1 MLSMDNKTAR
11 IRYACSPCNSM
22 TSAAFSGALCS
33 HAASMPSC
41 PSCSRRALCTLCQ
54 PVAHPSPLCAP
65 GPLRTLFRI
74 SRDVAC
80 ICPLPCRA
88 GETLSSMHARQAVE
102 AAVRSSAARGI
113 RQAHRDFGA
122 PPSRHLHRDLGG
134 NDTARLSKVPVVR
147 VAPACSSASTTL
159 ASHAFML
166 VLRAVKERGMWLSG
180 CTTGGED
187 VGCICPLPC
196 RAGETLSSMHARSTR
211 DMLWLPPCAHAAAQQ
226 GAFGERTET
235 SGDRRTSKR
244 RGRRRPR
251 TSTRR
256 GRRPAWRGRRH
267 DFPISCSHA
276 EPSFMRRCRRSLR
289 YVRSAQRQKKTMSP
303 PACRTAIACAL
314 ICQKRLKRD
323 ELMRIHQSDTISV
336 GA

>member
-74 SRDVAC
+74 SRGRRVHMPAAV
-80 ICPLPCRA
+80 PRGRNSEL
-88 GETLSSMHARQAVE
+88 HARATSCGSRCAQQ
-102 AAVRSSAARGI
+102 RSSAARGI

-267 DFPISCSHA
+267 DFPISCSHD
-276 EPSFMRRCRRSLR
+276 ERRFIHAP
-289 YVRSAQRQKKTMSP
+289 VRSAQRHVCYR
-303 PACRTAIACAL
+303 A
-314 ICQKRLKRD
+314 
-323 ELMRIHQSDTISV
+323 
-336 GA
+336 

>member
-1 MLSMDNKTAR
+1 
-11 IRYACSPCNSM
+11 
-22 TSAAFSGALCS
+22 
-33 HAASMPSC
+33 
-41 PSCSRRALCTLCQ
+41 
-54 PVAHPSPLCAP
+54 
-65 GPLRTLFRI
+65 
-74 SRDVAC
+74 
-80 ICPLPCRA
+80 
-88 GETLSSMHARQAVE
+88 
-102 AAVRSSAARGI
+102 
-113 RQAHRDFGA
+113 
-122 PPSRHLHRDLGG
+122 
-134 NDTARLSKVPVVR
+134 
-147 VAPACSSASTTL
+147 
-159 ASHAFML
+159 
-166 VLRAVKERGMWLSG
+166 MWLSG

-187 VGCICPLPC
+187 VACICPLQC

-211 DMLWLPPCAHAAAQQ
+211 DMLWLPPCAHGAAQQ

-314 ICQKRLKRD
+314 IYQKR
-323 ELMRIHQSDTISV
+323 
-336 GA
+336 

>member
-1 MLSMDNKTAR
+1 MLQACPRVHRAR
-11 IRYACSPCNSM
+11 GVRCARSASQLRTPARCAHPARY
-22 TSAAFSGALCS
+22 ALCS
-33 HAASMPSC
+33 AY
-41 PSCSRRALCTLCQ
+41 RE
-54 PVAHPSPLCAP
+54 
-65 GPLRTLFRI
+65 
-74 SRDVAC
+74 DVAC

-235 SGDRRTSKR
+235 SGERRTSKR

-256 GRRPAWRGRRH
+256 VRRPAWRGRRH

-276 EPSFMRRCRRSLR
+276 EPSFIHAPILAPQSSARRSANSLGNLSLR
-289 YVRSAQRQKKTMSP
+289 HAGRPSP
-303 PACRTAIACAL
+303 VP
-314 ICQKRLKRD
+314 
-323 ELMRIHQSDTISV
+323 
-336 GA
+336 

>member
-1 MLSMDNKTAR
+1 M
-11 IRYACSPCNSM
+11 
-22 TSAAFSGALCS
+22 
-33 HAASMPSC
+33 
-41 PSCSRRALCTLCQ
+41 
-54 PVAHPSPLCAP
+54 
-65 GPLRTLFRI
+65 
-74 SRDVAC
+74 
-80 ICPLPCRA
+80 
-88 GETLSSMHARQAVE
+88 
-102 AAVRSSAARGI
+102 
-113 RQAHRDFGA
+113 
-122 PPSRHLHRDLGG
+122 
-134 NDTARLSKVPVVR
+134 PVVR

-187 VGCICPLPC
+187 VACICPLPC

-226 GAFGERTET
+226 GAFGER
-235 SGDRRTSKR
+235 RTSKR

-267 DFPISCSHA
+267 DFPISCSHD
-276 EPSFMRRCRRSLR
+276 ERRFIHAP
-289 YVRSAQRQKKTMSP
+289 VRSAQRQVAWKLVPS
-303 PACRTAIACAL
+303 ACRTAIACAL

>member
-1 MLSMDNKTAR
+1 MLQACPRVHRAR
-11 IRYACSPCNSM
+11 GVRCAR
-22 TSAAFSGALCS
+22 SASQLRTPARC
-33 HAASMPSC
+33 
-41 PSCSRRALCTLCQ
+41 
-54 PVAHPSPLCAP
+54 AHPA
-65 GPLRTLFRI
+65 
-74 SRDVAC
+74 
-80 ICPLPCRA
+80 
-88 GETLSSMHARQAVE
+88 
-102 AAVRSSAARGI
+102 
-113 RQAHRDFGA
+113 RDFGA

-276 EPSFMRRCRRSLR
+276 EPSFIHAPILAPCAS
-289 YVRSAQRQKKTMSP
+289 VIRSAQRQLAWKLVPS
-303 PACRTAIACAL
+303 ACRTAIACAL

-323 ELMRIHQSDTISV
+323 ELMRIHQ
-336 GA
+336 